1 MDKYQSDVHS
11 GTVFIFID
19 HILYMGFS
27 NILIDTISWLET
39 NMSELSTMTEYIDTK
54 LYIYIDT
61 HVKKVKINLGFWN
74 L

>member
-54 LYIYIDT
+54 LYIYIHCDPRY
-61 HVKKVKINLGFWN
+61 
-74 L
+74 